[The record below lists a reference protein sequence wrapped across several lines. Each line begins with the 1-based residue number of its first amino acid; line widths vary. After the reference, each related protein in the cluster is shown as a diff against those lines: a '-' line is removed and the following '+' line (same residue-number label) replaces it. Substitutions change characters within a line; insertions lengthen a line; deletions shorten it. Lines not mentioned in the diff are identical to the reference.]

1 MRVHDPKPELRIP
14 DDGAGDR
21 RRALRQTVLIAL
33 ASLLV
38 TSAGVLG
45 LWIAATGLIGRD
57 FRSHLTDLAIATA
70 QQVDPELH
78 DRLRDPAQLNGPDY
92 QRAVAPLR
100 RVRLALPDVRYIY
113 TMVRDELGRVHFVLD
128 AADPGD
134 HDGDGVEDQSGLWEI
149 YEDKDPAMPEAL
161 GDGTTP
167 GRATSTM
174 EPTPDKWGNFM
185 TGWAPLIGSDGRQFG
200 ILGVDIEASRY
211 LAHLGQARF
220 WALAGLLPA
229 VLLIGLLSMAFYRIR
244 IGGFAAARAARHAA
258 SVLSTEQQ
266 RLASVVEGT
275 NVGTWQTAIDP
286 DRPGADHITVDAR
299 WAAMLGHDAGVLNP
313 LDPAR
318 FFGLLVHPDDA
329 STVQQ
334 GVERALHEQGFL
346 LRFDVRMR
354 HAAGHWVWMEV
365 RGKVIERDAQGRAL
379 RMVGTQMDVTAR
391 KEAEVALQQSEASFR
406 SLFEL
411 SPVGIC
417 QVEQPTGRYLMV
429 NNSLVQSTGYSREE
443 LLRMSY
449 WDITPPEW
457 HEMELRERALHKPG
471 AEFGPYEKEYQRKD
485 GSRYPVLVTGT
496 HMIDPASRH
505 IGWAIVQDISERKAM
520 ELQLADAASRDRLT
534 GLANRSLFMER
545 LHGALERVRAGQ
557 QSCLAVLFIDFDHFK
572 MVNDAMGHAT
582 GDHML
587 REIAARLRR
596 ELGVTEDELAET
608 GHTLVARFGG
618 DEFLVMLNDAG
629 DDAGAVQVADR
640 LLAALAATYTVGER
654 EVYAS
659 ASIGIVTSSHYLESA
674 ETVVRNADVAMY
686 EAKRSG
692 RARAVVFD
700 DTMRARLT
708 RYVAISTHLRRAI
721 GTPQLSLVYQPIF
734 DLETGRMTS
743 VEALSRWRHPELGQV
758 SPEEFI
764 PVAEESGLIAQLG
777 QWVLDEA
784 CRQMAAWRDQ
794 APHSAP
800 QTVSVNVSRA
810 ELALGERLLE
820 KVHAALW
827 DSGLPPQCLQLEVT
841 ERDVM
846 IDPDATLS
854 LMRALRDMGVRLAMD
869 DFGTGTSSLGC
880 LRDYPFDVIKID
892 QSFVDNV
899 ATNEDRL
906 SVLEAAITVIQ
917 SLGKISVAE
926 GVETPQQLAVLKS
939 LGCERGQGYFFSVPL
954 SPQRLLE
961 FMSSPAGAA
970 QSA

>member
-1 MRVHDPKPELRIP
+1 VHDPRSEIRIP

-33 ASLLV
+33 ACFLV
-38 TSAGVLG
+38 TSTGILG
-45 LWIAATGLIGRD
+45 LWVAASELIRRD
-57 FRSHLTDLAIATA
+57 FRSHLTDLAIAAA

-78 DRLRDPAQLNGPDY
+78 GSLRDPAQLNGPDY

-113 TMVRDELGRVHFVLD
+113 TMVRDESGRVHFVLD

-134 HDGDGVEDQSGLWEI
+134 HDGDGVEDQSGLWEV
-149 YEDKDPAMPEAL
+149 YEDEDPAMPEAL
-161 GDGTTP
+161 GDGTAP
-167 GRATSTM
+167 GRATSTK

-200 ILGVDIEASRY
+200 ILGVDVEASRY
-211 LAHLGQARF
+211 IAHLARARF
-220 WALAGLLPA
+220 WAFVGLVPA
-229 VLLIGLLSMAFYRIR
+229 LLLTVLLAIGFYRIR
-244 IGGFAAARAARHAA
+244 VAALVAARTARHAA
-258 SVLSTEQQ
+258 SVLSAEQQ
-266 RLASVVEGT
+266 RLASVIEGT
-275 NVGTWQTAIDP
+275 NVGTWQTTIT
-286 DRPGADHITVDAR
+286 PGNAGGDVITVDSR
-299 WAAMLGHDAGVLNP
+299 WAAMLGRDAAELNP
-313 LDPAR
+313 MDPAR
-318 FFGLLVHPDDA
+318 FFALLVHPEDVPTIQAAVDHA
-329 STVQQ
+329 MREE
-334 GVERALHEQGFL
+334 GYLI
-346 LRFDVRMR
+346 RFDVRLR
-354 HAAGHWVWMEV
+354 HAAGHWVWTEV
-365 RGKVIERDAQGRAL
+365 RGKVIERDAQGQPL

-391 KEAEVALQQSEASFR
+391 KDAELALQQSEASFR

-417 QVEQPTGRYLMV
+417 QVEQPSGRFLMV

-443 LLRMSY
+443 LLRMTF

-457 HEMELRERALHKPG
+457 HEAERLEARKHHLD
-471 AEFGPYEKEYQRKD
+471 ANFGPYEKEYRRKD
-485 GSRYPVLVTGT
+485 GSCYPLLVSGT
-496 HMIDPASRH
+496 HVRDSLGRH

-520 ELQLADAASRDRLT
+520 ELQLADAANRDRLT
-534 GLANRSLFMER
+534 GLANRALFMER
-545 LHGALERVRAGQ
+545 LHRAIERVRAAEQ
-557 QSCLAVLFIDFDHFK
+557 PRFAVLFLDFDRFK
-572 MVNDAMGHAT
+572 LVNDAMGHEA
-582 GDHML
+582 GDRML
-587 REIAARLRR
+587 REVAARLRR

-618 DEFLVMLNDAG
+618 DEFLILLNDPG
-629 DDAGAVQVADR
+629 DDAGAVLVAER

-654 EVYAS
+654 EIYS
-659 ASIGIVTSSHYLESA
+659 TASIGIVTNSQCMESA

-700 DTMRARLT
+700 DAMRARLT
-708 RYVAISTHLRRAI
+708 RYVDISTHLRQAI
-721 GTPQLSLVYQPIF
+721 GTPELSLVYQPIF

-743 VEALSRWRHPELGQV
+743 VEALSRWHHAELGQV
-758 SPEEFI
+758 SPKEFI
-764 PVAEESGLIAQLG
+764 PVAEESGLISQLG

-784 CRQMAAWRDQ
+784 CRHLAAWRDQ

-800 QTVSVNVSRA
+800 QTVSVNISRA

-827 DSGLPPQCLQLEVT
+827 NSGLPPQCLQLEVT

-846 IDPDATLS
+846 IDPAATLG

-899 ATNEDRL
+899 TANDDRL
-906 SVLEAAITVIQ
+906 AVLEAAITVIQ
-917 SLGKISVAE
+917 NLGKVSVAE
-926 GVETPQQLAVLKS
+926 GVETPQQLAILKS

-961 FMSSPAGAA
+961 FMSSPAAEA
-970 QSA
+970 RSA